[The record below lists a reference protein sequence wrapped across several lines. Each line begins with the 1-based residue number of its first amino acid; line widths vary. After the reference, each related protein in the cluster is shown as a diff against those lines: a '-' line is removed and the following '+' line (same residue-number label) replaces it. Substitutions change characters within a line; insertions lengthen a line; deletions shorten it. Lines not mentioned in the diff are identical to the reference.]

1 MRFDVDFYFVSI
13 RFEYLFVVGV
23 IVVIVK
29 LKIKKNKLWLKCLI
43 LLCLLRDLKRVIFY
57 DYYNKNVI

>member
-29 LKIKKNKLWLKCLI
+29 LKIKKKLWLKCLI
-43 LLCLLRDLKRVIFY
+43 LLCLLRDLKRVVFY